1 MNFMRDVIVALV
13 FISFLLGCSDSEKDS
28 NFTLIDVPVKTA
40 KEIKLSTVA
49 ISVDSIAL
57 ETLDNNLLNRI
68 SEIEH
73 DEQSIFIADIDALF
87 KFSRNGK
94 FIKQIGNKGQGPGE
108 YLNINDIT
116 LDRKRNH
123 IYVASGISQKIICFD
138 LEGKFVKESKI
149 IGLNAIKVVNGSLH
163 GIFTTYGMP
172 SADKTKWIHNSYL
185 VKFDQYFSPSDT
197 ILIKS
202 VKMDKGTGTSVGRP
216 GDQLLSEVN
225 GSLYVYLNETY
236 KEPFVRDTLFQIKD
250 KKRLAS
256 LKLNF
261 GIEDRLKENLFV
273 QSILRTENHL
283 VIDFSVERYSGMS
296 IVHLPTNRTYIGKEF
311 FQDDF
316 WNTGSAK
323 LMPWDLNNEEFYFI
337 KEGME
342 LVDKFDGVTGEEN
355 PYIFIVKLKTDSF

>member
-1 MNFMRDVIVALV
+1 MRDVIVTLV
-13 FISFLLGCSDSEKDS
+13 LISFLLGCSDAEKDG
-28 NFTLIDVPVKTA
+28 TLKFIDIPVKTA

-57 ETLDNNLLNRI
+57 ETLDNNILNRI
-68 SEIEH
+68 SQIKH

-87 KFSRNGK
+87 KFSKNGK
-94 FIKQIGNKGQGPGE
+94 FIKKIGSKGQGPGE
-108 YLNINDIT
+108 YLNVNDIAI
-116 LDRKRNH
+116 DSKRNH

-138 LEGKFVKESKI
+138 LEGEFVKESKI
-149 IGLNAIKVVNGSLH
+149 IGLNAIKIVDGSLH
-163 GIFTTYGMP
+163 GIFTTFGMP
-172 SADKTKWIHNSYL
+172 STDKTKWIHKSYL
-185 VKFDQYFSPSDT
+185 IKLDQDFSPSDT

-202 VKMDKGTGTSVGRP
+202 VKMDKGTGTISGGG
-216 GDQLLSEVN
+216 GDQLLSEAN
-225 GSLYVYLNETY
+225 GKLYVYLNESY

-273 QSILRTENHL
+273 NSIIRTENHL

-323 LMPWDLNNEEFYFI
+323 LLPWNLNNEEFYFV

-342 LVDKFDGVTGEEN
+342 LVDKFDGISGEEN